1 MNPLLSINK
10 LTDTELEQKIQDLSR
25 KYFMTQSSEIQMQ
38 IVSFLNIH
46 KEELANRRAIAWE
59 KQFQKNNKGL
69 DKLININ

>member
-25 KYFMTQSSEIQMQ
+25 KYFMTHNSELQMQ
-38 IVSFLNIH
+38 IVSILNIH

-69 DKLININ
+69 DKLINVN

>member
-25 KYFMTQSSEIQMQ
+25 KYFMTHNSELQMQ
-38 IVSFLNIH
+38 IVSILNIH
-46 KEELANRRAIAWE
+46 KEELTNRRAIAWE

-69 DKLININ
+69 DKLINVN